1 MHGLRTA
8 SLPRPVL
15 QTRLAISQSPT
26 SPPHPHH
33 SRYFAGGM
41 FPPEYDHLVVHI
53 RDKAA
58 EHPVATVA
66 AEQLAR
72 SWDSEE
78 LAKTLMAQHGGLGAG
93 LFHPKIAEKLGAAAV
108 PAVPA
113 AAQKPRV
120 LIIPSVLQLTDKVGP
135 REQLYRD
142 HEREDF
148 NVMSCPW
155 IQNKPFV

>member
-1 MHGLRTA
+1 
-8 SLPRPVL
+8 
-15 QTRLAISQSPT
+15 
-26 SPPHPHH
+26 
-33 SRYFAGGM
+33 M

-113 AAQKPRV
+113 TAQKPRV

-155 IQNKPFV
+155 IQNKPFM